1 MECRERMKQYFSEN
15 GVSFEVL
22 EHDQAYTMQEAA
34 AALHVT
40 GKEVAKVVIVQAD
53 KEMAMLVVPA
63 PNRVNLDNVRDAL
76 QAKKVGLAKE
86 NEFAGLFPD
95 CAPGAMPPFG
105 NLYDVPVYVDHA
117 LADKEHIVFRVGT
130 HRHTMRIAYADFER
144 LAQPT
149 VGEFA
154 YLV

>member
-1 MECRERMKQYFSEN
+1 MEQYLSEN

-22 EHDQAYTMQEAA
+22 KHDQAYTMQEAA
-34 AALHVT
+34 AALHVS
-40 GKEVAKVVIVQAD
+40 GKQVAKVVIVKAD
-53 KEMAMLVVPA
+53 EGMAMLVIPA
-63 PNRVNLDNVRDAL
+63 PDRVNLDHVRAAL
-76 QAKKVGLAKE
+76 GAKKASLAKE
-86 NEFAGLFPD
+86 NEFASLFPD

-105 NLYDVPVYVDHA
+105 NLYDVPVYVDQA
-117 LADKEHIVFRVGT
+117 LADKEHIIFRVGT

-149 VGEFA
+149 IGEFA

>member
-1 MECRERMKQYFSEN
+1 MEQYFREN

-22 EHDQAYTMQEAA
+22 KHDQAYTMQEAA
-34 AALHVT
+34 AALHVS
-40 GKEVAKVVIVQAD
+40 GKQVAKVVILKAD
-53 KEMAMLVVPA
+53 KGMAMLVISA
-63 PNRVNLDNVRDAL
+63 PDRVNLDHVRAAL
-76 QAKKVGLAKE
+76 DAKKVSLAKE
-86 NEFAGLFPD
+86 NEFASLFPD

-105 NLYDVPVYVDHA
+105 NLYDVPVYVDRA
-117 LADKEHIVFRVGT
+117 LADKEHIIFRVGT